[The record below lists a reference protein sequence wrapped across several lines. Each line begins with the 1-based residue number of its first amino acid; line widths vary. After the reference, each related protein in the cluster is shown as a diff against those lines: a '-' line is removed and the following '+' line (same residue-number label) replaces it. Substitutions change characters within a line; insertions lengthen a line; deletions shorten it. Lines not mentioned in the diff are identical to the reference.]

1 MNMKK
6 IFFMIIIAILLSLQF
21 CGTKSYNAD
30 IIIKNGTIVT
40 VDSNNTIIEKGALV
54 ILDNKII
61 DIGKTDALL
70 QKYTAKQVIDAEG
83 NIVMPGLV
91 NTHTHLAMTIFRGV
105 ADDITLYKWL
115 HDYIFPLETK
125 FIDKEAVALGT
136 KLAIAEMIHTGTTT
150 FNDMYFFEDEV
161 AKAAKTI
168 GMRGVINESLIDYPT
183 PGFKTP
189 EEGFK
194 IIEELLIKYND
205 DELIDV
211 GVAVHSPYTCSPKL
225 LIDAEVLAKKYNAPY
240 HIHLAETKWEFDTIM
255 YQYNLTPVQ
264 YLDSLGVLTD
274 RTIAA
279 HCVWLTEKDI
289 QIMADR
295 KVGVA
300 HNPESNMKISSGVAP
315 IPELLKAGAEVGVGT
330 DGVASNNNLNLI
342 EEMHT
347 MALLHKLA
355 KMDPTVINAI
365 QILRAGTIGGAKVIQ
380 KENEIG
386 SLEIGKLADI
396 IIIDTKKTN
405 TTPIYNVYSLII
417 YSVSGNDVKDVI
429 INGKIVMRNKTLL
442 TVDEKQLMRDVN
454 NFSAKIKSEIKE

>member
-1 MNMKK
+1 MDMKK
-6 IFFMIIIAILLSLQF
+6 IFFMIIIVLLLSLQF
-21 CGTKSYNAD
+21 CANKSYNAD

-40 VDSNNTIIEKGALV
+40 VDSLNTIIENGAVV

-61 DIGKTDALL
+61 DIGNTDVLI
-70 QKYTAKQVIDAEG
+70 QKYTARQVIDAEG

-91 NTHTHLAMTIFRGV
+91 NTHTHMAMTVFRGV
-105 ADDITLYKWL
+105 ADDITLYRWL
-115 HDYIFPLETK
+115 HNYIFPLETK
-125 FIDKEAVALGT
+125 FVDKDAVALGT

-161 AKAAKTI
+161 AKAAKSI
-168 GMRGVINESLIDYPT
+168 GMRGLITESLIDFPT

-189 EEGFK
+189 EEGLK
-194 IIEELLIKYND
+194 IIEDLLIKYKD

-225 LIDAEVLAKKYNAPY
+225 LVEADALAKKYNAPY
-240 HIHLAETKWEFDTIM
+240 HIHIAETKWEFDTIM

-264 YLDSLGVLTD
+264 YLDSLGVLSD
-274 RTIAA
+274 RTIGA

-295 KVGVA
+295 KVGIA
-300 HNPESNMKISSGVAP
+300 HNPECNMKISSGVSP
-315 IPELLKAGAEVGVGT
+315 IPDLINAGAEVGVGT

-355 KMDPTVINAI
+355 KMDPTVITAL
-365 QILRAGTIGGAKVIQ
+365 QVVRAGTIGGAKVLM
-380 KENEIG
+380 KESEIG

-396 IIIDTKKTN
+396 IIIDTKKAN

-442 TVDEKQLMRDVN
+442 NIDEKQLMREVN
-454 NFSAKIKSEIKE
+454 DFSKKIKSEIKE